1 MVAAETEQNLENLDK
16 LESTKKS
23 SIFPQTYHTLPI
35 NQQRELVSPKIK
47 KQEKSVIL
55 LRVLI
60 KKGHARR
67 TISVDRYGSSMS
79 KKSNLSPLVKSGRHK
94 STERACA
101 GSFCPGIFLGLY

>member
-1 MVAAETEQNLENLDK
+1 VVAAETEQNLENLDK

-47 KQEKSVIL
+47 KQEKSDPL
-55 LRVLI
+55 EST

-79 KKSNLSPLVKSGRHK
+79 MKSNLSPLVKSGRHK

>member
-79 KKSNLSPLVKSGRHK
+79 KKSNLSPPL
-94 STERACA
+94 
-101 GSFCPGIFLGLY
+101 